1 MLKTKNTIKNEPVVL
16 GIDPGYGLVGIG
28 VIQKQDRNWRSLYY
42 GCIKTDPKAC
52 FSARL
57 LQISEELGNLIKQY
71 KPTAAVVEKLYF
83 NSNTTTAIDVAQAR
97 GVIMLTLLQN
107 GVDVCELTPL
117 QVKQFVSGYGRAD
130 KAQMKQMMKLLLK
143 LDKLPSPDDAADALA
158 MAYCWES
165 YSKFL
170 NL

>member
-1 MLKTKNTIKNEPVVL
+1 MLKIKNENKIEPVIL

-28 VIQKQDRNWRSLYY
+28 VIQKQDRKWKSLYH
-42 GCIKTDPKAC
+42 GCIKTDAKAC
-52 FSARL
+52 FSSRL
-57 LQISEELGNLIKQY
+57 LQISEELGNIIKQY
-71 KPTAAVVEKLYF
+71 KPVASVVEKLYF

-107 GVDVCELTPL
+107 GVEVCELTPL
-117 QVKQFVSGYGRAD
+117 QVKQFISGYGRAD
-130 KAQMKQMMKLLLK
+130 KTQMKQMMKLLLG

-170 NL
+170 KL

>member
-1 MLKTKNTIKNEPVVL
+1 MLKTKNQKTVGPVVL
-16 GIDPGYGLVGIG
+16 GVDPGYGLVGIG
-28 VIQKQDRNWRSLYY
+28 VIQKQDRNWKSLYH
-42 GCIKTDPKAC
+42 GCIKTDAKAC

-57 LQISEELGNLIKQY
+57 LQISEELGNIIRQY
-71 KPTAAVVEKLYF
+71 KPEAAVVEKLYF

-107 GVDVCELTPL
+107 GVEVCELTPL

-130 KAQMKQMMKLLLK
+130 KAQMKQMMKLLLG

-158 MAYCWES
+158 LAYCWES
-165 YSKFL
+165 HSKFL
-170 NL
+170 KL